1 MNSTFNI
8 HQENSKNTNIIQ
20 SKNKKSAPISIITGS
35 DSIFIKGKLNDV
47 ATSYFKTSQKIQN
60 LYKEKNSIGKTE
72 TSKNNSKS
80 KNNIYTNNTLNI
92 SIKNSNYENK
102 KKQIKVNNLNDKLN
116 SFHLKPNNNL
126 NSTLNVNQKNQNH
139 TIIVKDEIISYKS
152 NQKNIN
158 NLSKE
163 NNKNKKSLR
172 QIRQNIKKTISKIVN
187 GYNNYGKNNSIRK
200 NKEKN
205 NKNLLKK
212 NITFCNNYN
221 HYYNN
226 DNNIKKDKSLD
237 KINKKIIKNQ
247 NIQPKKALK
256 QILFEKKIEINLN
269 INENLKEL
277 GMNKPNTT
285 INKSNISINNP
296 ILLNNKNSNNKSS
309 AITTSRTNTSSN
321 ENLEKKNKEKKE
333 KITNKLPMTKTNIN
347 LLYLIQENNKKDK
360 NNSKEKDILK
370 ESSHKNVNSFENI
383 ENVLSSDINFLDGT
397 KFIGYDDFEDL
408 NSIVKKLPLNKIE
421 LKSQSIFSVNNNIKY
436 DIFKINFN
444 KYFKKTNSNNY

>member
-1 MNSTFNI
+1 M
-8 HQENSKNTNIIQ
+8 
-20 SKNKKSAPISIITGS
+20 
-35 DSIFIKGKLNDV
+35 
-47 ATSYFKTSQKIQN
+47 Y
-60 LYKEKNSIGKTE
+60 
-72 TSKNNSKS
+72 
-80 KNNIYTNNTLNI
+80 
-92 SIKNSNYENK
+92 
-102 KKQIKVNNLNDKLN
+102 
-116 SFHLKPNNNL
+116 
-126 NSTLNVNQKNQNH
+126 
-139 TIIVKDEIISYKS
+139 
-152 NQKNIN
+152 
-158 NLSKE
+158 
-163 NNKNKKSLR
+163 
-172 QIRQNIKKTISKIVN
+172 
-187 GYNNYGKNNSIRK
+187 
-200 NKEKN
+200 
-205 NKNLLKK
+205 
-212 NITFCNNYN
+212 NYN

-226 DNNIKKDKSLD
+226 DNNTKKDKSLD

>member
-102 KKQIKVNNLNDKLN
+102 KKQIKVNNLNDKIN
-116 SFHLKPNNNL
+116 SFHL
-126 NSTLNVNQKNQNH
+126 
-139 TIIVKDEIISYKS
+139 
-152 NQKNIN
+152 IN
-158 NLSKE
+158 N
-163 NNKNKKSLR
+163 KSLR
-172 QIRQNIKKTISKIVN
+172 QIKQNIKKTISKIVG

-200 NKEKN
+200 NKEKK
-205 NKNLLKK
+205 NKNLVKK

-226 DNNIKKDKSLD
+226 DNNTKKDKSLD

-321 ENLEKKNKEKKE
+321 ENLEKKNKKKKE

-370 ESSHKNVNSFENI
+370 ESSYKNVNSFENI

-444 KYFKKTNSNNY
+444 KFFKKTNSNNY